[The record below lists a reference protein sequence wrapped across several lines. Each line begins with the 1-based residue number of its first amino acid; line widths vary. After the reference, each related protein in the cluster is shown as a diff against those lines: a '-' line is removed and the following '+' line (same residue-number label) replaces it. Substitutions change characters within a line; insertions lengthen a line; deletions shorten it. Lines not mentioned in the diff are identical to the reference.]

1 MGSAGV
7 CIRSIN
13 EVSRIVGIPSS
24 EVMCRSSGRCRS
36 KVRLLAAAPCVED
49 EVGNG
54 TSSSS
59 SLDEDVAE
67 DEDGLMFLTVADE
80 DEGADD
86 EDVDGIGIL
95 PACCNCCWPSNS

>member
-1 MGSAGV
+1 MVGKDTIGSAGV

-36 KVRLLAAAPCVED
+36 KVRPLFGVED

-54 TSSSS
+54 TSSS
-59 SLDEDVAE
+59 LDETVVVEEEEEGLMLLPVAE
-67 DEDGLMFLTVADE
+67 EDGGADE
-80 DEGADD
+80 D
-86 EDVDGIGIL
+86 DVDGIGIA
-95 PACCNCCWPSNS
+95 PTCCC

>member
-59 SLDEDVAE
+59 LDEDVVVVVE
-67 DEDGLMFLTVADE
+67 DEDGLMFLPVADE

-86 EDVDGIGIL
+86 EDVDGSGIL
-95 PACCNCCWPSNS
+95 PPCCNCC